1 MDLDE
6 LLAFYPEMNVN
17 DYRPSQNLRD
27 EQDLEYEKCLA
38 QDQSKK
44 IEKEKQN
51 EKEQEKQKEQEKE
64 QKQKEQIEPDPPK
77 PTLAELRQ
85 LRIAKLS
92 PVQTPD
98 YTKCTVAELKKI
110 CKERGLK
117 GFTHKCK
124 QDLIQ
129 LL

>member
-38 QDQSKK
+38 QDRAKK
-44 IEKEKQN
+44 IEKQKEQN
-51 EKEQEKQKEQEKE
+51 EKEQKEQE
-64 QKQKEQIEPDPPK
+64 KEQIEPDPPK